1 MLARLLP
8 WLLCLA
14 VLASLVPQDT
24 SANAFLQ
31 LLQPKKPAPEVITHL
46 STYLGAPATQPHE
59 TVRLKHPRFQR
70 FIRDSEDVNTK
81 TSTAFITAT
90 RAHSLGALNPRDGS
104 MVWRRLLNEDED
116 VLGMFSYE
124 EMLLLATDKNGVTVR
139 MLVAKHSIME
149 WEMNF
154 PVDILDDQLP
164 LHATFMASGGTDVV
178 LVVGNAVH
186 RINHSN
192 LIWTWKPTEPQRVF
206 YVVDYEHFLYVV
218 GAKRV
223 NGQWR
228 PVITVLSLKGEHL
241 ASYDVHDDVL
251 DLKTVV
257 LLPYKPRAHI
267 PEAFHALPGGGPHI
281 VYVAKDGSVHAI
293 RLNQP
298 VPNVKV
304 LKARSGRFIKLQDV
318 GLGDRGL
325 FVAWRADASAEV
337 LQVEVDGTLRRV
349 WEMDEKAPDSVFE
362 GTYDRRGHAYI
373 MRVYFTR
380 AQRLLNQHVFW
391 ADAQSPEGRGQVTGV
406 SFQFDHDR
414 HGNPQ
419 AASFEVAVTGPQQLS
434 ARVALVTSSGS
445 VQLIKDTEHQWIL
458 EEGLSQPVQTLLVP
472 LPDASLGRGAVSFNA
487 PAQQPTPFAVLE
499 RESLLAR
506 LTRHS
511 LALLRIPQVCAQ
523 YMQTQGSYDLASLI
537 RAFEHLL
544 GHKITHSKKGS
555 IAGGPRDES
564 QALLPWEPPREASDV
579 ALYHDRFGF
588 EQLVVTASKQGKV
601 YGVNQTLG
609 GSHIVWERSLVGF
622 GIGEGEAEPIV
633 RITHLVQTRA
643 TGAMVNG
650 SVVPPLVAIVA
661 EVTEP
666 DQSLE
671 TRMYEL
677 NPLTGEYASDAAE
690 WVLCPGTAR
699 EVFQHEG
706 GLGFVCS
713 DGRILHRTGAAPQ
726 YIATAT
732 EHALQGYQ
740 IHKPFHSEWP
750 LALGKAKA
758 SLVWRMELAPNETIV
773 AMRDLSR
780 DHVASAGKVRGDRTV
795 LYKYLHPQ
803 ARLVVTYDQVAKEG
817 RLYLIDI
824 VTGQVLYHALVPDM
838 SGPRAFV
845 TYAENWIA
853 LQYTSDDEAAPER
866 LLSME
871 MYESEAPA
879 GTQWSKWWGEHAD
892 DEPTTALATP
902 LVFMQTFV
910 LPYSVRAMGVT
921 RTTLG
926 VASRSLVVATNRSEV
941 VLLPRRMLD
950 PRRPLG
956 KPSKADTEERLVP
969 YQVRLPD
976 EAQWKLTKYEHL
988 GARLD
993 ALGTSPA
1000 LLESSS
1006 MVLATGLDWVYT
1018 VASPSGPF
1026 DRLHASFNKTQ
1037 LVLTILGLLLG
1048 IAITHPVVRMRALNA
1063 RWH

>member
-8 WLLCLA
+8 WLVCLA

-24 SANAFLQ
+24 SANAFLH

-46 STYLGAPATQPHE
+46 STYLGAPTTQPHE

-70 FIRDSEDVNTK
+70 FIRDLEDVNTK
-81 TSTAFITAT
+81 TSTAFITGT
-90 RAHSLGALNPRDGS
+90 EAHSIGALNPRDGG
-104 MVWRRLLNEDED
+104 MVWRRLLNEDEN

-124 EMLLLATDKNGVTVR
+124 DMLLLGTDKNGVTVR
-139 MLVAKHSIME
+139 MMTAKHGIME
-149 WEMNF
+149 WEQNF
-154 PVDILDDQLP
+154 PVTVLDDQLP
-164 LHATFMASGGTDVV
+164 FHATFLASGGSDVV

-186 RINHSN
+186 RINHAN
-192 LIWTWKPTEPQRVF
+192 LIWTWEPTEPQRVL

-223 NGQWR
+223 GDRWQPR
-228 PVITVLSLKGEHL
+228 ITVLSQKGEHL
-241 ASYDVHDDVL
+241 ATYDVRDDVL
-251 DLKTVV
+251 DLKAIV

-267 PEAFHALPGGGPHI
+267 PEIFHALPGGGPHI
-281 VYVAKDGSVHAI
+281 AYLARDGSVHAI

-298 VPNVKV
+298 TPGIKL

-318 GLGDRGL
+318 GVSDRGL

-337 LQVEVDGTLRRV
+337 LHIEPDGSLRSA

-380 AQRLLNQHVFW
+380 AQRLLNQHIFW
-391 ADAQSPEGRGQVTGV
+391 ADAQSHGGRGQVTGV

-414 HGNPQ
+414 HGNAK

-458 EEGLSQPVQTLLVP
+458 EEGLAQPVKTLLVP
-472 LPDASLGRGAVSFNA
+472 LPDASLGRGAVSLNA

-499 RESLLAR
+499 RESLIAR
-506 LTRHS
+506 VTRHS

-523 YMQTQGSYDLASLI
+523 FLHTRGFYDLASLI

-544 GHKITHSKKGS
+544 GHKITHSKRGPT
-555 IAGGPRDES
+555 AGGPRDAS

-588 EQLVVTASKQGKV
+588 EQLVLAASKQGKV
-601 YGVNQTLG
+601 YGINQTLG

-622 GIGEGEAEPIV
+622 GIGEGETEPVV

-650 SVVPPLVAIVA
+650 SIVPPLVAIVA
-661 EVTEP
+661 EVAEP
-666 DQSLE
+666 DRSLE
-671 TRMYEL
+671 TRMFEL

-699 EVFQHEG
+699 EVFQYEG
-706 GLGFVCS
+706 GLGVVCS

-740 IHKPFHSEWP
+740 IHKPFDSGWAP
-750 LALGKAKA
+750 ALGKAKS

-803 ARLVVTYDQVAKEG
+803 ARLVVTFDRVAKEG
-817 RLYLIDI
+817 RLYLVDI
-824 VTGQVLYHALVPDM
+824 VTGQLLYHALVPDM
-838 SGPRAFV
+838 THPRASV
-845 TYAENWIA
+845 TYAENWIT
-853 LQYTSDDEAAPER
+853 LQYTSDESGPER

-879 GTQWSKWWGEHAD
+879 GAQWSKWWGGHAD
-892 DEPTTALATP
+892 DESTTALTTP

-976 EAQWKLTKYEHL
+976 EALWKLTKPEHL

-993 ALGTSPA
+993 ALTISPA

-1037 LVLTILGLLLG
+1037 LVLTILGLFLG
-1048 IAITHPVVRMRALNA
+1048 IAITQPVVRMRALNA

>member
-24 SANAFLQ
+24 SANAFLH
-31 LLQPKKPAPEVITHL
+31 LLQPKKPAPEVITRL
-46 STYLGAPATQPHE
+46 STYLGAPTTQPVE

-70 FIRDSEDVNTK
+70 FIRDSENVNTK
-81 TSTAFITAT
+81 TSTAFITST
-90 RAHSLGALNPRDGS
+90 QAHSVGALNPRDGS
-104 MVWRRLLNEDED
+104 MVWRRLLNENED

-124 EMLLLATDKNGVTVR
+124 DMLLLATNRDGVTVR
-139 MLVAKHSIME
+139 MMLAKQGIMD
-149 WEMNF
+149 WDQNF
-154 PVDILDDQLP
+154 PVELLDDQP
-164 LHATFMASGGTDVV
+164 PIHAAFIGSGGTDVV
-178 LVVGNAVH
+178 LAVGNAVH
-186 RINHSN
+186 RINHAN
-192 LIWTWKPTEPQRVF
+192 RIWTWEPSEPQRVL

-223 NGQWR
+223 GDKWQPR
-228 PVITVLSLKGEHL
+228 ITVLSQKGEHL
-241 ASYDVHDDVL
+241 ASYDVRDDL
-251 DLKTVV
+251 PDLKAIV

-267 PEAFHALPGGGPHI
+267 PEALQARPGGGPHI
-281 VYVAKDGSVHAI
+281 AYVARDGSVHVI

-298 VPNVKV
+298 SPGIKV
-304 LKARSGRFIKLQDV
+304 LKARHGRFLKLQDV

-325 FVAWRADASAEV
+325 FVARRADAAAEI
-337 LQVEVDGTLRRV
+337 LHVEVDGTLRSA

-380 AQRLLNQHVFW
+380 SQRLLNQHIFW
-391 ADAQSPEGRGQVTGV
+391 VDAQSGGGRGQVTGV

-414 HGNPQ
+414 HGNAQ

-434 ARVALVTSSGS
+434 ARMALVTSSGS

-458 EEGLSQPVQTLLVP
+458 EEGLSQPVQTLLVS
-472 LPDASLGRGAVSFNA
+472 LPDASLGRAAVSIEA
-487 PAQQPTPFAVLE
+487 PNQQPTPYAVLE
-499 RESLLAR
+499 RESLL
-506 LTRHS
+506 TRVLRHG
-511 LALLRIPQVCAQ
+511 LVLLRVPWSCAQ
-523 YMQTQGSYDLASLI
+523 YMQAQGFHDFTSLV

-544 GHKITHSKKGS
+544 GHRITHSKKGPT
-555 IAGGPRDES
+555 AGGPRDAS
-564 QALLPWEPPREASDV
+564 QTLLPWEPPREASDV

-588 EQLVVTASKQGKV
+588 EQLVLAASKQGKV
-601 YGVNQTLG
+601 YGINQTLG

-622 GIGEGEAEPIV
+622 GIGEGELEPIV

-643 TGAMVNG
+643 TGTMVNG
-650 SVVPPLVAIVA
+650 TVVPPLVAIVA
-661 EVTEP
+661 EVTESNRP
-666 DQSLE
+666 LE

-677 NPLTGEYASDAAE
+677 NPLTGEYAPDASE
-690 WVLCPGTAR
+690 WIVCPGTAR
-699 EVFQHEG
+699 EVFQYEG
-706 GLGFVCS
+706 GLGLVCA
-713 DGRILHRTGAAPQ
+713 DGHILHRTGAALLH
-726 YIATAT
+726 IATAT
-732 EHALQGYQ
+732 EHALEGYQ
-740 IHKPFHSEWP
+740 IHKPFHSDWAP
-750 LALGKAKA
+750 ALGKAKA

-803 ARLVVTYDQVAKEG
+803 ARLVVTYDGTAKEG
-817 RLYLIDI
+817 RLYLIDT
-824 VTGQVLYHALVPDM
+824 VTGQLLYHATVPDM
-838 SGPRAFV
+838 SHPRAFV
-845 TYAENWIA
+845 TYAENWIT
-853 LQYTSDDEAAPER
+853 LQYTSDDVTAPER
-866 LLSME
+866 LLSIE
-871 MYESEAPA
+871 MYESGTPA
-879 GTQWSKWWGEHAD
+879 GAQWSGWWGRRAD
-892 DEPTTALATP
+892 VEPTTALSTP
-902 LVFMQTFV
+902 LVFMQVFV
-910 LPYSVRAMGVT
+910 LPYSVRATEVT
-921 RTTLG
+921 RTLLG

-976 EAQWKLTKYEHL
+976 EAQWKLTKPEHL

-993 ALGTSPA
+993 ALVTSPA

-1006 MVLATGLDWVYT
+1006 LVLATGLDWIYT

-1037 LVLTILGLLLG
+1037 LVMTILGLLLG
-1048 IAITHPVVRMRALNA
+1048 IAITHPVVRLRALNA